1 MDNADTAGN
10 TGHTPQNGGGG
21 TMCNTDP
28 NKTKTWINPVI
39 SSSIFM

>member
-21 TMCNTDP
+21 GDNVQHGP
-28 NKTKTWINPVI
+28 QQNKNVDKP
-39 SSSIFM
+39 SH